1 MNALQRR
8 KLPSHTTVVRPRR
21 RLNIGRYISV
31 ALLVVVAVIML
42 LPVFYMIST
51 SLKSNIEIRKV
62 PPTIIPHELHFENYK
77 IIFSKIAF
85 GKYYFNSIFVAL
97 CTLIGTLFS
106 SSFVSFGFARYKA
119 KEKNLLFM
127 ILLSTLMLPYPAL
140 IIPQYLLFRNIGWI
154 DTFLPL
160 IVPAFFGSAYMIF
173 LLKQFFSTLPD
184 DLYDAAKIDGCSEF
198 RTWWNI
204 ALPLCKPALAT
215 VSIFTFLW
223 SWNDF
228 ITPIIYLN
236 SDSKFTLP
244 IGMSGM
250 ISAFRLIPWNLIMVG
265 SLFALMP
272 IFLLFFF
279 AQKHFVEGI
288 VLTGL
293 K

>member
-1 MNALQRR
+1 MNMPQMNIS
-8 KLPSHTTVVRPRR
+8 PSRAEAVKPSKHF
-21 RLNIGRYISV
+21 NIGRKVSV
-31 ALLVVVAVIML
+31 AVLILVAVIMI
-42 LPVFYMIST
+42 LPIFYMIST
-51 SLKSNIEIRKV
+51 ALKSNIEIRRV
-62 PPTIIPHELHFENYK
+62 PPTLIPQEFHFENFI
-77 IIFSKIAF
+77 IIFSKITF
-85 GKYYFNSIFVAL
+85 GKYYINSIFVAL
-97 CTLIGTLFS
+97 CALIGTLFS
-106 SSFVSFGFARYKA
+106 SSLVAFGFARYKA
-119 KEKNLLFM
+119 KEKNFLFM

-160 IVPAFFGSAYMIF
+160 IVPSFFGSAYMIF

-184 DLYDAAKIDGCSEF
+184 DLYDAAKIDGCTEF
-198 RTWWNI
+198 RSWWNI

-223 SWNDF
+223 TWNDF

-236 SDSKFTLP
+236 SDSLFTLP

-265 SLFALMP
+265 SIYALLP
-272 IFLLFFF
+272 VFLLFFF

>member
-1 MNALQRR
+1 MKTHR
-8 KLPSHTTVVRPRR
+8 
-21 RLNIGRYISV
+21 IGRILSVLLLVLV
-31 ALLVVVAVIML
+31 ALIMI
-42 LPVFYMIST
+42 LPIFYMIST
-51 SLKSNIEIRKV
+51 SLKSNVEIRKV
-62 PPTIIPHELHFENYK
+62 PPTIIPNEFHFENFK

-85 GKYYFNSIFVAL
+85 GKYYINSIFVAAL
-97 CTLIGTLFS
+97 TLIGTLLS
-106 SSFVSFGFARYKA
+106 SSLVSFGFARYKA

-140 IIPQYLLFRNIGWI
+140 IIPQYLLFRNMGWI

-160 IVPAFFGSAYMIF
+160 IIPSFFGSAYMIF

-184 DLYDAAKIDGCSEF
+184 ELYDSAKIDGCSEF

-223 SWNDF
+223 TWNDF

-236 SDSKFTLP
+236 SDKLFTLP

-250 ISAFRLIPWNLIMVG
+250 ISAFRLVPWNLIMVG
-265 SLFALMP
+265 SIYALLP

>member
-1 MNALQRR
+1 MKTHR
-8 KLPSHTTVVRPRR
+8 
-21 RLNIGRYISV
+21 IGRILSVLLLVLV
-31 ALLVVVAVIML
+31 ALIMI
-42 LPVFYMIST
+42 LPIFYMIST
-51 SLKSNIEIRKV
+51 SLKSNVEIRKV
-62 PPTIIPHELHFENYK
+62 PPTIIPNEFHFENFK

-85 GKYYFNSIFVAL
+85 GKYYINSIFVAAL
-97 CTLIGTLFS
+97 TLIGTLLS
-106 SSFVSFGFARYKA
+106 SSLVSFGFARYKA

-140 IIPQYLLFRNIGWI
+140 IIPQYLLFRNMGWI

-160 IVPAFFGSAYMIF
+160 IIPSFFGSAYMIF

-184 DLYDAAKIDGCSEF
+184 ELYDSAKIDGCSEF
-198 RTWWNI
+198 RTWWSI

-223 SWNDF
+223 TWNDF

-236 SDSKFTLP
+236 SDSLFTLP

-250 ISAFRLIPWNLIMVG
+250 ISAFRLVPWNLIMVG
-265 SLFALMP
+265 SIYALLP

>member
-1 MNALQRR
+1 MNLI
-8 KLPSHTTVVRPRR
+8 KENTSSSNIVVTKAMKNS
-21 RLNIGRYISV
+21 NIGRNFSV
-31 ALLVVVAVIML
+31 VLLFLVAVIML

-51 SLKSNIEIRKV
+51 SLKSNTEIRNV
-62 PPTIIPHELHFENYK
+62 PPTIIPKEFHFENFK
-77 IIFSKIAF
+77 IIFSKLAF
-85 GKYYFNSIFVAL
+85 GKYYINSIFVAL
-97 CTLIGTLFS
+97 CVLIGTLFS

-160 IVPAFFGSAYMIF
+160 IVPSFFGSAYMIF
-173 LLKQFFSTLPD
+173 LLKQFFSSLPE

-204 ALPLCKPALAT
+204 ALPLCKPAMAT

-223 SWNDF
+223 TWNDF
-228 ITPIIYLN
+228 ITPIIFLN

-265 SLFALMP
+265 SIYALLP
-272 IFLLFFF
+272 VFLLFFF
-279 AQKHFVEGI
+279 VQKYFVEGI

>member
-1 MNALQRR
+1 MNITEKASSPVIAV
-8 KLPSHTTVVRPRR
+8 KKPTKSS
-21 RLNIGRYISV
+21 NISKYISV
-31 ALLVVVAVIML
+31 FILLLVTVIML
-42 LPVFYMIST
+42 LPIFYMIST
-51 SLKSNIEIRKV
+51 SLKSNIEIRRV
-62 PPTIIPHELHFENYK
+62 PPTIIPEEFHFENFK

-85 GKYYFNSIFVAL
+85 GKYYFNSIFVTL
-97 CTLIGTLFS
+97 CVLVGTLFS

-119 KEKNLLFM
+119 KEKNFLFM

-140 IIPQYLLFRNIGWI
+140 IIPQYLLFRNVGWI
-154 DTFLPL
+154 DSFLPM
-160 IVPAFFGSAYMIF
+160 IVPSFFGSAYMIF
-173 LLKQFFSTLPD
+173 LLKQFFSSLPD
-184 DLYDAAKIDGCSEF
+184 DLFDAAKIDGCSEF

-204 ALPLCKPALAT
+204 ALPLCKPAMAT

-223 SWNDF
+223 TWNDF

-236 SDSKFTLP
+236 SDDKFTLP

-265 SLFALMP
+265 SIYALLP
-272 IFLLFFF
+272 IFFLFFF
-279 AQKHFVEGI
+279 VQKYFVEGI

>member
-1 MNALQRR
+1 MNR
-8 KLPSHTTVVRPRR
+8 KS
-21 RLNIGRYISV
+21 LNFGRILSV
-31 ALLVVVAVIML
+31 LTLVLVAVIML
-42 LPVFYMIST
+42 LPIFYMIST
-51 SLKSNIEIRKV
+51 ALKSNVEIRKV
-62 PPTIIPHELHFENYK
+62 PPTIIPKEFHFENFK

-85 GKYYFNSIFVAL
+85 GKYYINSIFVAL
-97 CTLIGTLFS
+97 VTLVGTLLS
-106 SSFVSFGFARYKA
+106 SSLVSFGFARYKA
-119 KEKNLLFM
+119 KEKNFLFM

-140 IIPQYLLFRNIGWI
+140 IIPQYLLFRNMGWI
-154 DTFLPL
+154 DSFLPL
-160 IVPAFFGSAYMIF
+160 IVPSFFGSAYMIF
-173 LLKQFFSTLPD
+173 LLKQFFSTLPN
-184 DLYDAAKIDGCSEF
+184 DLYDSAKIDGCSEF

-223 SWNDF
+223 TWNDF

-236 SDSKFTLP
+236 SDRLFTLP

-250 ISAFRLIPWNLIMVG
+250 VSAFRLVPWNLIMVG
-265 SLFALMP
+265 SIYALLP

>member
-1 MNALQRR
+1 MNIKEKASSPVIAV
-8 KLPSHTTVVRPRR
+8 KKPAKSS
-21 RLNIGRYISV
+21 NISKYISV
-31 ALLVVVAVIML
+31 FILLLVTIIML
-42 LPVFYMIST
+42 LPIFYMIST
-51 SLKSNIEIRKV
+51 SLKSNIEIRRV
-62 PPTIIPHELHFENYK
+62 PPTIIPEKFHFENFK

-85 GKYYFNSIFVAL
+85 GKYYFNSIFVTL
-97 CTLIGTLFS
+97 CVLVGTLFS

-119 KEKNLLFM
+119 KEKNFLFM

-140 IIPQYLLFRNIGWI
+140 IIPQYLLFRNVGWI
-154 DTFLPL
+154 DSFLPM
-160 IVPAFFGSAYMIF
+160 IVPSFFGSAYMIF
-173 LLKQFFSTLPD
+173 LLKQFFSSLPD
-184 DLYDAAKIDGCSEF
+184 DLFDAAKIDGCSEF

-204 ALPLCKPALAT
+204 ALPLCKPAMAT

-223 SWNDF
+223 TWNDF

-236 SDSKFTLP
+236 SDDKFTLP

-265 SLFALMP
+265 SIYALLP
-272 IFLLFFF
+272 IFFLFFF
-279 AQKHFVEGI
+279 VQKYFVEGI

>member
-1 MNALQRR
+1 MNRKSLHIGR
-8 KLPSHTTVVRPRR
+8 KL
-21 RLNIGRYISV
+21 SV
-31 ALLVVVAVIML
+31 LTLVLVAVIML
-42 LPVFYMIST
+42 LPIFYMIST
-51 SLKSNIEIRKV
+51 ALKSNVEIRKV
-62 PPTIIPHELHFENYK
+62 PPTIIPNEFHFENFK

-85 GKYYFNSIFVAL
+85 GKYYINSIFVAL
-97 CTLIGTLFS
+97 ITLVGTLLS
-106 SSFVSFGFARYKA
+106 SSLVAFGFARYKA
-119 KEKNLLFM
+119 KEKNFLFM

-140 IIPQYLLFRNIGWI
+140 IIPQYLLFRNMGWI
-154 DTFLPL
+154 DSFLPL
-160 IVPAFFGSAYMIF
+160 IVPSFFGSAYMIF
-173 LLKQFFSTLPD
+173 LLKQFFSTLPN
-184 DLYDAAKIDGCSEF
+184 DLYDSARIDGCSEF

-223 SWNDF
+223 TWNDF

-236 SDSKFTLP
+236 SDRLFTLP

-250 ISAFRLIPWNLIMVG
+250 VSAFRLVPWNLIMVG
-265 SLFALMP
+265 SIYALLP

>member
-1 MNALQRR
+1 MNAKPAGNLY
-8 KLPSHTTVVRPRR
+8 
-21 RLNIGRYISV
+21 IGRKISV
-31 ALLVVVAVIML
+31 AALVAVAVIMI
-42 LPVFYMIST
+42 LPVFYMLST
-51 SLKSNIEIRKV
+51 ALKGNVEIRRV
-62 PPTIIPHELHFENYK
+62 PPTIIPEEFHFENFR
-77 IIFSKIAF
+77 IIFTKIAY
-85 GKYYFNSIFVAL
+85 GRYYLNSVFVAVL
-97 CTLIGTLFS
+97 VLAGTLLS
-106 SSFVSFGFARYKA
+106 STLVAFGFSRYRA

-154 DTFLPL
+154 DSFLPL
-160 IVPAFFGSAYMIF
+160 IVPSFFGSAYMIF

-184 DLYDAAKIDGCSEF
+184 DLYAAARIDGCTEF

-223 SWNDF
+223 TWNDF

-236 SDSKFTLP
+236 SDSRFTLP

-265 SLFALMP
+265 SIYALLP

-279 AQKHFVEGI
+279 AQKYFVEGI

>member
-1 MNALQRR
+1 MNLMKENVSPPKA
-8 KLPSHTTVVRPRR
+8 VVTKSMKNS
-21 RLNIGRYISV
+21 NIGRNISV
-31 ALLVVVAVIML
+31 GLLVLVAIIML
-42 LPVFYMIST
+42 LPVFYMLST
-51 SLKSNIEIRKV
+51 SLKSNTEIRNV
-62 PPTIIPHELHFENYK
+62 PPTIIPKEFHFENFK
-77 IIFSKIAF
+77 IIFSKLAF
-85 GKYYFNSIFVAL
+85 GKYYLNSIFVAV
-97 CTLIGTLFS
+97 CVLIGTLFS
-106 SSFVSFGFARYKA
+106 SSFVSFGFARYKV
-119 KEKNLLFM
+119 KEKNFLFM

-160 IVPAFFGSAYMIF
+160 IVPSFFGSAYMIF
-173 LLKQFFSTLPD
+173 LLKQFFSSLPE

-204 ALPLCKPALAT
+204 ALPLCKPAMAT

-223 SWNDF
+223 TWNDF

-265 SLFALMP
+265 SIYALLP
-272 IFLLFFF
+272 VFLLFFF
-279 AQKHFVEGI
+279 VQKYFVEGI